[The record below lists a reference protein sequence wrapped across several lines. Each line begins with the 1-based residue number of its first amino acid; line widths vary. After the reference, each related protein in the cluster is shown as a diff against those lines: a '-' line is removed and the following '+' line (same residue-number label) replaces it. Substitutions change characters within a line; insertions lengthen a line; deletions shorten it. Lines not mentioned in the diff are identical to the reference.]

1 MHRGYIFPHKEPL
14 RPLDDLLRSNN
25 APLIRESAL
34 NHLRPL
40 HRALVLA
47 FAAPALTALAADP
60 VPETKITANQPPAAE
75 ATRLAQAQ
83 SATTPSGALEK
94 IEVSAQR
101 EHYRGDVPI

>member
-1 MHRGYIFPHKEPL
+1 MHRGYIFRHKEPL

-25 APLIRESAL
+25 APITRESAL

-47 FAAPALTALAADP
+47 FAAPALAADP
-60 VPETKITANQPPAAE
+60 VPETKITADPPPAAE

-101 EHYRGDVPI
+101 E